1 MRKAFLLSYFLI
13 VCALKAQVVSN
24 VYVDINNISAA
35 VNSTGELFNL
45 FGYSAGFEFPKNS
58 GNHTI
63 YSAGFIIGGQ
73 DVNNGSVKV
82 QKIVYSDNNF
92 QNGPIT
98 DPSLYVSE
106 VPQWELI
113 WTVSRAEI
121 NNHIQNFNNVGYII
135 PWMINNWPA
144 HGDTTK
150 GQNFYLA
157 PFTDVDNNGLYEPAN
172 GDYPLIKGDFAAYI
186 IQNDETDSNIMSHNS
201 IGIELHTMVYAFDCI
216 NEAVLNNT
224 VFVEYKVFNRR
235 FVALENTYLGVFADL
250 DIGCPD
256 NDYIGAD
263 VEHGFVY
270 AYNGTNNDNAGCGF
284 AMPTYGQDLPVQGI
298 VFLNGAKLDNDGIDN
313 PLTTNIADAILFN
326 GIPYNALGKGFGDGI
341 IDNEHIGLY
350 SSKYL
355 PNIFPS
361 TPLQYYLSLQ
371 NIHPN
376 FTTMMYGNTTHECMY
391 MFPGDS
397 DPLYW
402 GTFGVNPGFDWWES
416 TYNNTSGD
424 RRIMASS
431 GPFTF
436 TPNDT
441 QQLNLAFTVAKSEN
455 GNLAALPVLKNY
467 ASQLHNMYNSGYI
480 CPQPSNIFENKTVIE
495 FSVFPNPSDDQFTI
509 TTDIDE
515 AVVFDLFDVSGRLVE
530 SKRFYKIIEYNTN
543 NLDSGI
549 YIVRLIHKSSV
560 GTKSIIINR

>member
-1 MRKAFLLSYFLI
+1 MKKLFLLSKLLI
-13 VCALKAQVVSN
+13 ICTVKAQIVSN
-24 VYVDINNISAA
+24 TYVDVNNISAV
-35 VNSTGELFNL
+35 VNSNGELFNL

-73 DVNNGSVKV
+73 DINNGSVKV
-82 QKIVYSDNNF
+82 QKIVYNDNNF

-98 DPSLYVSE
+98 DPSLYISE

-113 WTVSRAEI
+113 WTVSRTEI
-121 NNHIQNFNNVGYII
+121 NNHIQNFNNPGYTI

-150 GQNFYLA
+150 GQNYYLA
-157 PFTDVDNNGLYEPAN
+157 PFEDVDNNGIYEPVN

-201 IGIELHTMVYAFDCI
+201 IGIELHTMVYAFECL
-216 NEAVLNNT
+216 NEPALNNT

-235 FVALENTYLGVFADL
+235 TIELENTYFGIYADL

-256 NDYIGAD
+256 NDFFGTD
-263 VEHGFVY
+263 VEHGFIY
-270 AYNGTNNDNAGCGF
+270 AYNGTNNDNIGCGF
-284 AMPTYGQDLPVQGI
+284 AMPTYGQDLPIQGV

-313 PLTTNIADAILFN
+313 PLTTNVTDAISFN
-326 GIPYNALGKGFGDGI
+326 GIPYTSLGKGFGDGI
-341 IDNEHIGLY
+341 VDNEHVGLY
-350 SSKYL
+350 SSKHFPTFF
-355 PNIFPS
+355 PN

-376 FTTMMYGNTTHECMY
+376 FSTMMYGNTTHECKF

-402 GTFGVNPGFDWWES
+402 GTFGVNPGFDWTES
-416 TYNNTSGD
+416 TYNNLPGD
-424 RRIMASS
+424 RRVMASS

-436 TPNDT
+436 ASDDV
-441 QQLNLAFTVAKSEN
+441 QQLDLAFTVAMGEN
-455 GNLAALPVLKNY
+455 DNLAALSSLKNQ
-467 ASQLHNMYNSGYI
+467 ALQLHAMYNNGYL
-480 CPQPSNIFENKTVIE
+480 CQQPSNVFESQTILE
-495 FSVFPNPSDDQFTI
+495 FIVFPNPSDGQFTI
-509 TTDIDE
+509 STDIDE
-515 AVVFDLFDVSGRLVE
+515 VVVFELFDVSGRLVE
-530 SKRFYKIIEYNTN
+530 SKRFYKTTVYSNHSIE
-543 NLDSGI
+543 SGV
-549 YIVRLIHKSSV
+549 YILKLTHQNSVR
-560 GTKSIIINR
+560 TKSIIINR